1 MIDDLYICCVIIIFL
16 VENICC
22 YLIFRLKLFA
32 NNELK
37 ISCLVS
43 LLSEQDIGKKDKN
56 VEFLTSHML
65 LS

>member
-1 MIDDLYICCVIIIFL
+1 MTFISVAFFFFFL

-22 YLIFRLKLFA
+22 YLIFRLKLFSD
-32 NNELK
+32 NELK
-37 ISCLVS
+37 ISCLAS